1 MCVDHV
7 GTSPYPSQ
15 IYPPSHPHPQIC
27 VLIFKKKNPEV
38 QIHCIF
44 LDVWT
49 STWVWMT
56 YKELHS
62 LRKLTPPLPA
72 GYQFPIV
79 PLLRVQIDA
88 DLSIPNW
95 NFVWI
100 NFVRMSLVHAV
111 AIAVQL
117 PCYALKALFSC
128 SHLQPLAHTFFCPP
142 LLYWYLSLGRKE
154 HDVEVSYR
162 VTIPHSLF
170 FSTWPI
176 CESISMPNTIY
187 FDEKVSKHINSQ
199 I

>member
-1 MCVDHV
+1 
-7 GTSPYPSQ
+7 
-15 IYPPSHPHPQIC
+15 
-27 VLIFKKKNPEV
+27 
-38 QIHCIF
+38 
-44 LDVWT
+44 
-49 STWVWMT
+49 MT

-62 LRKLTPPLPA
+62 LRKLTPPLRA

-117 PCYALKALFSC
+117 PCCAQKALFSC

-142 LLYWYLSLGRKE
+142 LLY
-154 HDVEVSYR
+154 
-162 VTIPHSLF
+162 
-170 FSTWPI
+170 
-176 CESISMPNTIY
+176 
-187 FDEKVSKHINSQ
+187 
-199 I
+199 